1 MKQAELVSPKKFV
14 VKEVD
19 IPVAKADQVL
29 IKVHAIGICGTDIHA
44 YYGKHPFISCPI
56 VLGHEATGEVVKMGE
71 GVTGFSPGDRVVI
84 RPQSVCGEC
93 LLCEEG
99 RPNICNSLRVNGCQF
114 TGTSGEYY
122 AIDAS
127 LAYKIPDSAAY
138 DEATLIEPLAVGVH
152 AVRRGAADIRGKKA
166 LVIGAGAIGNMVA
179 QSAKGM
185 GAAAVMISDIS
196 DYKLD
201 IAKKC
206 GVDYAVNIKQ
216 SSLASELTE
225 KFGRDGA
232 DVIFECSASESA
244 LNEALSVG
252 RKGINIVILGVYG
265 SRISVNMANVQDREY
280 SLIGSLMYLDEDYR
294 QAIQLLSE
302 GRVDLMSV
310 ISHRF
315 SLDEIAAAYEFID
328 KNKDDVQKVILTVD

>member
-19 IPVAKADQVL
+19 IPAVEQNQIL

-56 VLGHEATGEVVKMGE
+56 VLGHEATGEVVELGDA
-71 GVTGFSPGDRVVI
+71 VSGFALGDRVVL

-93 LLCEEG
+93 LPCVEG
-99 RPNICNSLRVNGCQF
+99 RSNICNSLRVNGCQF

-122 AIDAS
+122 AIDEDF
-127 LAYKIPDSAAY
+127 AYKIPDSAAY
-138 DEATLIEPLAVGVH
+138 DEGTLIEPLAVGVH

-185 GAAAVMISDIS
+185 GAEAVMISDVS
-196 DYKLD
+196 QYKLD

-206 GVDYAVNIKQ
+206 GVDHVVNIKE
-216 SSLASELTE
+216 SSLADVMAE
-225 KFGRDGA
+225 KFGPDGA
-232 DVIFECSASESA
+232 DVIFECSASEGA

-265 SRISVNMANVQDREY
+265 SRVSVNMANVQDREY
-280 SLIGSLMYLDEDYR
+280 SLIGSLMYLDEDYKK
-294 QAIQLLSE
+294 AIELLAE
-302 GRVDLMSV
+302 GKVDLGSV

-315 SLDEIAAAYEFID
+315 SLGEIAAAYDFID
-328 KNKDDVQKVILTVD
+328 KNRDDVQKVILTVD